1 MARLARVLAPAVPYH
16 VTQRGARRQAARS
29 IARGQTPHRI
39 LVAQA
44 AAEDAGP
51 ITAEAR
57 IAAYPVQV
65 VW

>member
-1 MARLARVLAPAVPYH
+1 MARLARAPVAGVPYH
-16 VTQRGARRQAARS
+16 VTRRGALRQAARS